1 MADIRKLYET
11 SLDKLGIKDELVHS
25 TRLRENCWLEFR
37 TSSVLCR
44 DGNTSSCSTRTL
56 GLLWETTRSDSD
68 AIHVAKA
75 AQIIRRELVD
85 VSNTFKG
92 NFESNRQDDS
102 VPHLL
107 KYMVS
112 MIVNGLQPSTK
123 TSKNL
128 QQSQVVLT
136 ISQMLVF
143 NTKKEGNN
151 IKSSAPQLRERHTF
165 ADLYQFEGAFRDGEE
180 GFSWN
185 FVLGLES
192 RTSEFSSLFL
202 LT

>member
-1 MADIRKLYET
+1 M
-11 SLDKLGIKDELVHS
+11 
-25 TRLRENCWLEFR
+25 
-37 TSSVLCR
+37 
-44 DGNTSSCSTRTL
+44 
-56 GLLWETTRSDSD
+56 
-68 AIHVAKA
+68 
-75 AQIIRRELVD
+75 
-85 VSNTFKG
+85 SNTFEG

-136 ISQMLVF
+136 ISQLMDF

-165 ADLYQFEGAFRDGEE
+165 ADLYKFEGAFRDGEE
-180 GFSWN
+180 GFS
-185 FVLGLES
+185 
-192 RTSEFSSLFL
+192 
-202 LT
+202 